1 MNFKIQDTTW
11 FIGAASSVLSFMI
24 GLFAAFFLS
33 GLNIFFGNLLLFM
46 VAVAS
51 ILVGAGL
58 LTAAVEVYAKTKN
71 LNHPFLV
78 PYGNA
83 YAVAI
88 GNHGESLEVNEVLGT
103 LQHDSDHV
111 EETVSSTSSVVSTK
125 TSMMNA
131 ITHPQTEVFDFEK
144 PKKDFSDEKIN
155 PMDEKYGP
163 PSTEEILVKV
173 AQVQKEIAKR
183 KSLAPVPSYPVN
195 LPTIHHEDKPEMTI
209 PAKPSEEPTIPAQP
223 LEEPLVSLETVEEAN
238 DDITPSFRKK
248 FNLNKIILVGNK
260 GIDPL
265 SDDFR
270 LLLEASLE
278 TPDPDFVL
286 RLKGRTFGLGA
297 RGIKTVRKNTE
308 FVSFTKADIKKML
321 KKFS

>member
-46 VAVAS
+46 IACAS

-83 YAVAI
+83 YSIAI
-88 GNHGESLEVNEVLGT
+88 GEHGESLEVNEVLGT
-103 LQHDSDHV
+103 LQHDSDYV
-111 EETVSSTSSVVSTK
+111 EEPVSSPRSVVSTE

-131 ITHPQTEVFDFEK
+131 VAHPPTEVFDIEN
-144 PKKDFSDEKIN
+144 PKNDFFDEEIN

-163 PSTEEILVKV
+163 PSKEEILVKV
-173 AQVQKEIAKR
+173 AQVQEEIAKR
-183 KSLAPVPSYPVN
+183 KSLAPIPSYPAK
-195 LPTIHHEDKPEMTI
+195 LPTVHYEDQPETSI

-223 LEEPLVSLETVEEAN
+223 LDKPLVSLETVEDAN
-238 DDITPSFRKK
+238 DDIAPSFRKK
-248 FNLNKIILVGNK
+248 FNLNKIILVGEQ
-260 GIDPL
+260 GIDPT

-270 LLLEASLE
+270 LLLQAALE
-278 TPDPDFVL
+278 FPDPNFVL
-286 RLKGRTFGLGA
+286 RLKGKTFGLGA

-308 FVSFTKADIKKML
+308 FVSFSKTDIKKML

>member
-1 MNFKIQDTTW
+1 MNFKIKDTTW

-88 GNHGESLEVNEVLGT
+88 GEHGESLEVNEVLNT
-103 LQHDSDHV
+103 LQNDSH
-111 EETVSSTSSVVSTK
+111 TVKEPINTIPSAVATK
-125 TSMMNA
+125 TSMMNT
-131 ITHPQTEVFDFEK
+131 ITHPPTEVFDLEK
-144 PKKDFSDEKIN
+144 TDKNFSDEEIN

-173 AQVQKEIAKR
+173 AEVQKEIAKR
-183 KSLAPVPSYPVN
+183 KSLTEVPSYPAN
-195 LPTIHHEDKPEMTI
+195 LPTIHHEDVPETVI
-209 PAKPSEEPTIPAQP
+209 PDRPSEEPTIPAQP

-238 DDITPSFRKK
+238 DDIAPSFRKK
-248 FNLNKIILVGNK
+248 FNLNKIILVGDK
-260 GIDPL
+260 GIDP
-265 SDDFR
+265 SSEDFR
-270 LLLEASLE
+270 LLLESALE
-278 TPDPDFVL
+278 SPDPDFML
-286 RLKGRTFGLGA
+286 RLKGKTFGLGA